1 MKVLFAV
8 SNDNITTS
16 VVSKY
21 QQKFKE
27 IITSKNVYYFNA
39 IIKELQNDKNYDA
52 IVIGEDLEPIANN
65 NYEAIDK
72 FLIEKL
78 DSISDE
84 AFKPSGEDIP
94 IIFICADRRTKTD
107 EIIKKLFSMS
117 MYNALLGNDR
127 SLDMVC
133 NLINKPR
140 NKKEAKRYYELDLDG
155 MDVYNP
161 NSDNEGGVP
170 EEQIQNILSYFKKI
184 GNNEKK
190 CVQAFD
196 SISKQYDEAQLRIII
211 KFLPIDVKAIL
222 ESSSVNYQKIM
233 EKGTVLSGGKGY
245 NSYKNNK
252 LRLNVF
258 SKPYEKPKGGVVI
271 PSNMNIQNVKMNN
284 TVGQPRKDKIVVP
297 AAMNKPVFNNNT
309 NGNINPN
316 ISANSNP
323 NSNTNMNIIQNNRN
337 NVVSDNHLNN
347 NSINGVNKPIV
358 NPLNRNNVNP
368 YNGLN
373 TSYQSPYNNMG
384 YNNMPYG
391 NGMNSAN
398 LYQSQQQSP
407 FAGFNNYSNNNF
419 NNNFNNELNHKNE
432 NGNDNKIIEKNN
444 LSNEIEKKLDNSFE
458 LDKIDNIYN
467 ENFNDLDKIGNIEN
481 IENVGKNEK
490 IEKTENLDNFKPYE
504 SLDSIFDAN
513 PKEDNLKDDL
523 EKNNESINLDV
534 NLNNNIENE
543 ELKELPLTQDID
555 EKEKD
560 LETVKRGRGRP
571 RKVITEQVVPAGPK
585 RGRGRPRKVQIVE
598 ENENDNE
605 LDNLN
610 QNLNQI
616 NDVEIDVNKND
627 DALKNNETKND
638 FVDINKIEETNSL
651 PFVQGETSINKID
664 DNRVNVN
671 ENKSNET
678 KINEE
683 TFDFGDL
690 TLNNE
695 LNDNIFTTN
704 ENVENVVNNKNIDLV
719 TPIKEDDSNN
729 TVDLFNLGIDDSN
742 DYPEYK
748 ENSYKPY
755 TEFNEA
761 INNTTKQMTQTN
773 EKRNNKADYSFN
785 IAGNGKIVSFVG
797 TTKNGT
803 SFIVNNLAQLLSAE
817 GIKTCIIDLTRNKN
831 SYYLYTDNDNKKSSI
846 ASKSL
851 EELSNGNL
859 KGLEI
864 NNNLTLFTSLPEAS
878 DKVDFNIQNI
888 LNLVSTNFD
897 IILLDCDFN
906 TPYTYFVKSNETY
919 LIQSMD
925 AFTIQPLTKFL
936 SDLKAANV
944 LDETKLRVI
953 INKYVKLRK
962 VDYKMIVGGMSKYNE
977 PSMTLQRDLFDS
989 KTIQISVIPFDMQ
1002 TYIKGLE
1009 QIAFCQVSLNGYSNE
1024 VYNCLKQLKNQVYP
1038 LIAQDNNGGKKIF
1051 GKYNNNTNKYNNEYS
1066 YKTEKIDDVK
1076 FNDNIS
1082 STLDKMRKNNY

>member
-107 EIIKKLFSMS
+107 ELIKKLFSMS

-155 MDVYNP
+155 MDVYSPKN
-161 NSDNEGGVP
+161 DDEGVP

-222 ESSSVNYQKIM
+222 ESNSVNYQKIM

-245 NSYKNNK
+245 NSYLNKNSKPN
-252 LRLNVF
+252 LNVF
-258 SKPYEKPKGGVVI
+258 NNNYEKPKGGVVI

-297 AAMNKPVFNNNT
+297 STMNKQMYNNVNTSANT
-309 NGNINPN
+309 NINH
-316 ISANSNP
+316 
-323 NSNTNMNIIQNNRN
+323 NNRN
-337 NVVSDNHLNN
+337 NFVNDNYSNN
-347 NSINGVNKPIV
+347 NFNNSVNKPIV
-358 NPLNRNNVNP
+358 NPVNRNNVNQ
-368 YNGLN
+368 YNGIN
-373 TSYQSPYNNMG
+373 TSYPNPYNNTISGNNVG
-384 YNNMPYG
+384 YQSNMPYG
-391 NGMNSAN
+391 NGMNSVN
-398 LYQSQQQSP
+398 PYQSQQQSP
-407 FAGFNNYSNNNF
+407 FAGFNQYSSNSNSNLNLNLNPIKPISYSSNKLNNNLD
-419 NNNFNNELNHKNE
+419 NQNE
-432 NGNDNKIIEKNN
+432 NKIMDKNT
-444 LSNEIEKKLDNSFE
+444 SNEIEKKLDNSFE
-458 LDKIDNIYN
+458 LDKIDNIYDESFSN
-467 ENFNDLDKIGNIEN
+467 LNSIQ
-481 IENVGKNEK
+481 NV
-490 IEKTENLDNFKPYE
+490 EKTKKLDNLNTIE
-504 SLDSIFDAN
+504 SFDSILDVN
-513 PKEDNLKDDL
+513 QKNDNLKDDL
-523 EKNNESINLDV
+523 EKNNESIDLDV
-534 NLNNNIENE
+534 NLNNNAKNE
-543 ELKELPLTQDID
+543 ELKELPLSQDIV
-555 EKEKD
+555 EEEKD
-560 LETVKRGRGRP
+560 VETVKRGRGRP
-571 RKVITEQVVPAGPK
+571 RKVVTEQVVPAGPK

-598 ENENDNE
+598 ENEKENE
-605 LDNLN
+605 IIN
-610 QNLNQI
+610 QN
-616 NDVEIDVNKND
+616 NDVEIDEGKNVD
-627 DALKNNETKND
+627 IALDNEEKRD
-638 FVDINKIEETNSL
+638 FVENSKTEEVNNL
-651 PFVQGETSINKID
+651 PFVQEEPSINEP
-664 DNRVNVN
+664 N
-671 ENKSNET
+671 ENKVDEG
-678 KINEE
+678 
-683 TFDFGDL
+683 TFEFGDL

-695 LNDNIFTTN
+695 FEDKNLLTN
-704 ENVENVVNNKNIDLV
+704 ENVVKDEKIDFV
-719 TPIKEDDSNN
+719 TPIKEDDSN
-729 TVDLFNLGIDDSN
+729 TAIDLFNLGLDDSSN

-748 ENSYKPY
+748 ENPYKPY
-755 TEFNEA
+755 TAFNEEKVD
-761 INNTTKQMTQTN
+761 TTKQMTQTN
-773 EKRNNKADYSFN
+773 AKRNNKLDYSFN

-803 SFIVNNLAQLLSAE
+803 SFIVNNLAQLLSEE
-817 GIKTCIIDLTRNKN
+817 GIKTCIIDLTKNKN
-831 SYYLYTDNDNKKSSI
+831 SYYLYTDNDNKKSAI

-878 DKVDFNIQNI
+878 DKVEFNIQNI

-906 TPYTYFVKSNETY
+906 TPYTYFVKSNEIY
-919 LIQSMD
+919 LVQSMD

-936 SDLKAANV
+936 SDLKAVNA
-944 LDETKLRVI
+944 LDESKLRVI

-1051 GKYNNNTNKYNNEYS
+1051 GKYNNSNKYNNEYS